1 MRISVHVATLS
12 LIACMLAAGPA
23 WAQSGSIS
31 RNSEAATGETYH
43 VEVAGTLWNPSPD
56 VVISSESLGILG
68 SQVDFVNTL
77 GIERSMFKQLK
88 IALRPARKHKFRFEF
103 TPINYTAQTKLQTTF
118 VFNGQRYSVGVP
130 VTTALK
136 WNAYNFGYEW
146 DFVYRNRGFAGVI
159 GELKY
164 TDVTATLSSSVAG
177 ARGVEYTHA
186 RAPIPAIGGIG
197 RVYVV
202 PNISIT
208 GKFTMFRLPE
218 AALDSTDY
226 GGSYYDFDLYGT
238 INFNNYVGAQ
248 VGYRSMDVF
257 YKVRLDNG
265 TMNLRGLYFGG
276 VVRY

>member
-1 MRISVHVATLS
+1 MRISVKLTTLG
-12 LIACMLAAGPA
+12 LIVCVLAAAPA
-23 WAQSGSIS
+23 QAQSSS
-31 RNSEAATGETYH
+31 TTERATGEVYH
-43 VEVAGTLWNPSPD
+43 IEAAGTIWDPSPD
-56 VVISSESLGILG
+56 INISSESLGILG
-68 SQVDFVNTL
+68 SQIDFVNTL
-77 GIERSMFKQLK
+77 GIERSAFKQIKLV
-88 IALRPARKHKFRFEF
+88 LRPAKKHKFLFEY
-103 TPINYTAQTKLQTTF
+103 TPVNYTAQTVLQTSF
-118 VFNGQRYSVGVP
+118 VFNGQRYELGLP
-130 VTTALK
+130 VTTELK

-146 DFVYRNRGFAGVI
+146 DFLYRNRWFAGVI

-177 ARGVEYTHA
+177 ASGLEYTHA
-186 RAPIPAIGGIG
+186 RAPIPAVGGIG

-265 TMNLRGLYFGG
+265 TMTLRGLYFGG